1 MYYQVSQ
8 EFFEKLPNACFGA
21 VAVRGLDNTHDIPQ
35 LEQMLAEN
43 VAACEAYFA
52 GKKPKETEDIL
63 PYRNAFT
70 ALGINPN
77 KFLCSIEALLTRIAK
92 GKGFPHI
99 NAAVDLGNAVS
110 IKHRLPMGA
119 HDLDTIDEGLDV
131 RLAKEGDTFI
141 PFGSTEEETPDMGE
155 AVYASGSEI
164 RTRRWTWRQ
173 SERGKITEETKA
185 ILFPIDGF
193 SDVNADEVQ
202 AAADGRPRGGP
213 PSGAAAPW
221 NAVPYG
227 YTSLPA
233 QCMRACPALDAGTA
247 PDRQQNTGGAGAGK
261 FSLTAGAFAPII
273 ERLTGCSAVGSALG
287 SGPRGRGFKSP
298 HSDHKSTVILTELRW
313 TFLSNVNN

>member
-1 MYYQVSQ
+1 MFYQVSK
-8 EFFEKLPNACFGA
+8 EFFEKLPNAYFGA
-21 VAVRGLDNTHDIPQ
+21 VAVRGLDNTREIPE
-35 LEQMLAEN
+35 LEAMLNEN
-43 VAACEAYFA
+43 VQECEAYFT

-63 PYRNAFT
+63 PYRGAFT

-119 HDLDTIDEGLDV
+119 HDLGSIEEGLDV
-131 RLAKEGDTFI
+131 RLAKEGDTFV
-141 PFGSTEEETPDMGE
+141 PFGATESETPDVGE

-173 SERGKITEETKA
+173 SERGKITENTTA

-202 AAADGRPRGGP
+202 KAADELITLLHRYFGDQIEIESGVVDKTHPRFEFF
-213 PSGAAAPW
+213 
-221 NAVPYG
+221 V
-227 YTSLPA
+227 
-233 QCMRACPALDAGTA
+233 
-247 PDRQQNTGGAGAGK
+247 
-261 FSLTAGAFAPII
+261 
-273 ERLTGCSAVGSALG
+273 
-287 SGPRGRGFKSP
+287 
-298 HSDHKSTVILTELRW
+298 
-313 TFLSNVNN
+313 